1 MEEKLLAIVDRYK
14 SGRSTLVGVLQD
26 VTQAFGY
33 LPEEAL
39 REISRASEVPVSLFY
54 SLATFYKSF
63 RLEPIGKKHVCVC
76 VGTACHVRG
85 AAQVVD
91 VFERELSI
99 KAGQTTPDG
108 NFTLETV
115 NCLGACALGPLVTVN
130 GEYHSKLDQ
139 KAAQKLLKKLGGGQK
154 AEAQEAEALGAES
167 PGADAVGADAQ
178 A

>member
-1 MEEKLLAIVDRYK
+1 MEEKLQTIVDRYK

-26 VTQAFGY
+26 VTQDFGY
-33 LPEEAL
+33 LPEEVL
-39 REISRASEVPVSLFY
+39 REISGAIEVPVSLFF

-63 RLEPIGKKHVCVC
+63 RLEALGKKHVCVC

-91 VFERELSI
+91 VFERELGI

-108 NFTLETV
+108 NYTLETV

-130 GEYHSKLDQ
+130 GEYHSKQDQ
-139 KAAQKLLKKLGGGQK
+139 KGALKLLKQIGARETEA
-154 AEAQEAEALGAES
+154 AE
-167 PGADAVGADAQ
+167 
-178 A
+178 

>member
-1 MEEKLLAIVDRYK
+1 MEEKLQTIVDRYN

-26 VTQAFGY
+26 VTQDFGY
-33 LPEEAL
+33 LPEEVL
-39 REISRASEVPVSLFY
+39 REISRAIEVPVSLFY

-63 RLEPIGKKHVCVC
+63 RLEALGKKHVCVC

-91 VFERELSI
+91 VFERELKV

-108 NFTLETV
+108 NYTLETV

-130 GEYHSKLDQ
+130 GDYHSKMDQ
-139 KAAQKLLKKLGGGQK
+139 KGALKLLKQIGARETEA
-154 AEAQEAEALGAES
+154 AE
-167 PGADAVGADAQ
+167 
-178 A
+178 

>member
-1 MEEKLLAIVDRYK
+1 MEQKLQTIVDRYK

-26 VTQAFGY
+26 VTQEFGY
-33 LPEEAL
+33 LPEETL
-39 REISRASEVPVSLFY
+39 REVSGAIEVPVSLFY

-63 RLEPIGKKHVCVC
+63 RLEPIGRKHVCVC

-85 AAQVVD
+85 ATQVVD
-91 VFERELSI
+91 VLERELAI

-139 KAAQKLLKKLGGGQK
+139 KGAQKLLKKIAGSQEAAAQG
-154 AEAQEAEALGAES
+154 AEASE
-167 PGADAVGADAQ
+167 
-178 A
+178 

>member
-1 MEEKLLAIVDRYK
+1 MEEKLQTIVDRYK

-26 VTQAFGY
+26 VTQDFGY
-33 LPEEAL
+33 LPEEVL
-39 REISRASEVPVSLFY
+39 REISGAIEVPVSLFF

-63 RLEPIGKKHVCVC
+63 RLEALGKKHVCVC

-91 VFERELSI
+91 VFERELKV

-108 NFTLETV
+108 NYTLETV

-130 GEYHSKLDQ
+130 GEYHSKQDQ
-139 KAAQKLLKKLGGGQK
+139 KGALKLLKQIGARETEA
-154 AEAQEAEALGAES
+154 AE
-167 PGADAVGADAQ
+167 
-178 A
+178 

>member
-1 MEEKLLAIVDRYK
+1 MEEKLQTIVDRYQ

-26 VTQAFGY
+26 VTQDFGY
-33 LPEEAL
+33 LPEEVL
-39 REISRASEVPVSLFY
+39 REISRAIEVPVSLFY

-63 RLEPIGKKHVCVC
+63 RLEAIGKKHVCVC

-91 VFERELSI
+91 VLERELKV

-108 NFTLETV
+108 NYTLETV

-130 GEYHSKLDQ
+130 GEYHSKMDQ
-139 KAAQKLLKKLGGGQK
+139 KGALKLLKQIG
-154 AEAQEAEALGAES
+154 ARETEAKEAEAAE
-167 PGADAVGADAQ
+167 
-178 A
+178 